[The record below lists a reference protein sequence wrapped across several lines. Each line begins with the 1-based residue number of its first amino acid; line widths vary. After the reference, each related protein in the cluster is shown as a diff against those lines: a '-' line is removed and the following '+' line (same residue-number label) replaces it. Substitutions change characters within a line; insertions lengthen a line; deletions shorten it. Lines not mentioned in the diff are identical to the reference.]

1 MTLTHV
7 MKLMTRLQRF
17 DFNSDLDDYESTR
30 DCVFSCHFGTTAYE
44 VLVSPGD
51 PNTFL
56 SCGEDGNV
64 RWFDLR

>member
-1 MTLTHV
+1 MRV
-7 MKLMTRLQRF
+7 MRLMTRLQRF

>member
-1 MTLTHV
+1 MIL
-7 MKLMTRLQRF
+7 LF
-17 DFNSDLDDYESTR
+17 SDLDNVEGTR
-30 DCVFSCHFGTTAYE
+30 DCFFSCHFGTTAYE

>member
-1 MTLTHV
+1 MI
-7 MKLMTRLQRF
+7 
-17 DFNSDLDDYESTR
+17 DLDNYESTR
-30 DCVFSCHFGTTAYE
+30 DCVFTCHFGTTAYE